1 MARIL
6 ILGAG
11 LGGLG
16 TAMLVARE
24 GHEVTV
30 LERDPAAPPRPE
42 HADAAW
48 EDWQRRGVSQF
59 RLPHFMMPRW
69 WGLLRAELPEVRP
82 SLEAAGALHLNTMA
96 VLPAGRRGPMRDGD
110 ERFDTV
116 TARRPVLEAALSAA
130 AEAAGVTIR
139 RGVAVTGLTTDGHAG
154 VPRVTGVLTES
165 GSAITADLVVDC
177 GGRRSALGSWL
188 QAAGARRPVEERA
201 DCGFVYYARHFR
213 SRSGE
218 QPAMLNNLLQSY
230 DSLSVITLPADNG
243 TWSVVLTTS
252 SRDKALRVLRE
263 PARWHAALARYPLVA
278 HWADGEPISG
288 IDVMAGIEDRHRRLT
303 VDGQPVATGVVA
315 VGDAWACTNPSLG
328 RGAALALVHACLLR
342 DLLRETDPADHDKFA
357 RRFGELTAQAAEPLY
372 RATLWYDRHRLAE
385 IDADIAGT
393 PYRTDDQRW
402 PVGKALFA
410 ASLADPDLTRAYSAV
425 ASFVATPDEALAP
438 PGVLDRVIAL
448 GMGAPQYPL
457 PGPARGELLGAI
469 AGLSCRAGADGL
481 GDGVDDGVVGG
492 ANQTRLED
500 VVPGVP
506 GELLPPVVLG

>member
-30 LERDPAAPPRPE
+30 LERDPVAPPLPE

-410 ASLADPDLTRAYSAV
+410 ASLADPDLTRTYSAV

>member
-6 ILGAG
+6 VLGAG
-11 LGGLG
+11 LGGLS

-24 GHEVTV
+24 GHQVTV
-30 LERDPAAPPRPE
+30 LERDPVAPPRPE

-48 EDWQRRGVSQF
+48 EDWQRRGVNQF

-69 WGLLRAELPEVRP
+69 WSLLRAELPEVRSP
-82 SLEAAGALHLNTMA
+82 LAAAGARHLNTVA
-96 VLPAGRRGPMRDGD
+96 ELPIARRGPVRDGD
-110 ERFDTV
+110 EQFDTV

-130 AEAAGVTIR
+130 AEAAGVAIR
-139 RGVAVTGLTTDGHAG
+139 RGVTVTGLTTDGNADT
-154 VPRVTGVLTES
+154 PRVTGVLTEN
-165 GSAITADLVVDC
+165 GAAVTADLVVDC

-188 QAAGARRPVEERA
+188 QAAGARRPAEERA

-213 SRSGE
+213 ARNGE
-218 QPAMLNNLLQSY
+218 QPAMLSNLLQSY
-230 DSLSVITLPADNG
+230 DSLSVLTLPADNG

-263 PARWHAALARYPLVA
+263 PARWHAALARYPLTA

-288 IDVMAGIEDRHRRLT
+288 VDVMAGIEDRYRRL
-303 VDGQPVATGVVA
+303 VIGGQPAATGVVA

-328 RGAALALVHACLLR
+328 RGAALALVHARLLR

-372 RATLWYDRHRLAE
+372 RATRWYDRHRLAE
-385 IDADIAGT
+385 IDADIAGR
-393 PYRTDDQRW
+393 PYHPDDQRW
-402 PVGKALFA
+402 LISKALFA

-425 ASFVATPDEALAP
+425 ASFIATPEEVLAS

-448 GMGAPQYPL
+448 GMTAPQYPL
-457 PGPARGELLGAI
+457 PGPSRGELLGAI
-469 AGLSCRAGADGL
+469 A
-481 GDGVDDGVVGG
+481 
-492 ANQTRLED
+492 
-500 VVPGVP
+500 
-506 GELLPPVVLG
+506 

>member
-6 ILGAG
+6 VLGAG

-24 GHEVTV
+24 GHQVTV
-30 LERDPAAPPRPE
+30 LERDPVAPPRPE

-48 EDWQRRGVSQF
+48 EDWQRRGVNQF

-69 WGLLRAELPEVRP
+69 WSLLRAELPEVRSP
-82 SLEAAGALHLNTMA
+82 LAAAGARHLNTVA
-96 VLPAGRRGPMRDGD
+96 ELPIARRGPVRDGD

-130 AEAAGVTIR
+130 AEAAGVAIR
-139 RGVAVTGLTTDGHAG
+139 RGVTVTGLTTDGNADT
-154 VPRVTGVLTES
+154 PRVTGVLTEN
-165 GSAITADLVVDC
+165 GAAVTADLVVDC

-188 QAAGARRPVEERA
+188 QAAGARRPAEERA

-213 SRSGE
+213 ARNGE
-218 QPAMLNNLLQSY
+218 QPAMLSNLLQSY
-230 DSLSVITLPADNG
+230 DSLSVLTLPADNG

-263 PARWHAALARYPLVA
+263 PARWHAALARYPLAA

-288 IDVMAGIEDRHRRLT
+288 VDVMAGIEDRYRRL
-303 VDGQPVATGVVA
+303 VIGGQPAATGVVA

-328 RGAALALVHACLLR
+328 RGAALALVHARLLR

-385 IDADIAGT
+385 IDADIAGR
-393 PYRTDDQRW
+393 PYHPDDQRW
-402 PVGKALFA
+402 LISKALFA

-425 ASFVATPDEALAP
+425 ASFIATPEEVLAS

-448 GMGAPQYPL
+448 GMNAPQYPL
-457 PGPARGELLGAI
+457 PGPSRGELLGAI
-469 AGLSCRAGADGL
+469 A
-481 GDGVDDGVVGG
+481 
-492 ANQTRLED
+492 
-500 VVPGVP
+500 
-506 GELLPPVVLG
+506 